1 MICSSPEDQTSSSPP
16 PLHGSSTGRTKCS
29 WTHSHVHTCPACP
42 GKQRNT
48 RVTHLKVE
56 VSQLRI
62 EEWSQWAFNSNDQ
75 TQDQQFSNIFLIGA
89 WRQTTL
95 QRWHRWLTVSL
106 QLHFYTLKLFGW
118 RRPAESY
125 QRQLWRHQRSFQK
138 IPYWFVWG
146 EGSLRMDLK
155 QRIHIFCCLLMNLRT
170 VTFFY

>member
-1 MICSSPEDQTSSSPP
+1 MLLNSFSRAHMSSVSWK
-16 PLHGSSTGRTKCS
+16 TKKHKS
-29 WTHSHVHTCPACP
+29 YTFKSRSV
-42 GKQRNT
+42 
-48 RVTHLKVE
+48 
-56 VSQLRI
+56 I
-62 EEWSQWAFNSNDQ
+62 EWSQWAFNSNDQ